1 MSYFLRTIGQSLLN
15 PAFFPLGT
23 FDPMNTSS
31 IQIDPLNSPH
41 PIPWNWVTSIAYN
54 KGSSHGYYRSQS
66 LISPNGQYAAYSRIQ
81 VQPAP
86 HFTQSRVVSVLFVEN
101 LHSGSLQTILASSP
115 FADNPFTAREDLPE
129 TAGTI
134 AVLIPIAWSESGDR
148 LLAREFESL
157 FGSGIA
163 SDFAVIWNSTTNTT
177 QTLAPSHVTYSNA
190 ILMGWSQAHP
200 DQVLF
205 QAGMMGDPYWNFY
218 TVKADGQTNLAEGDR
233 PVTYGQ
239 VTTNIWAGPQTQN
252 RY

>member
-1 MSYFLRTIGQSLLN
+1 
-15 PAFFPLGT
+15 
-23 FDPMNTSS
+23 MNTPS

-41 PIPWNWVTSIAYN
+41 PIPWNWVTSIAN
-54 KGSSHGYYRSQS
+54 NGSDRYGYYRSQS
-66 LISPNGQYAAYSRIQ
+66 LLSPNGQYAAYSRIQ

-101 LHSGSLQTILASSP
+101 LKSGSLQTILASSP
-115 FADNPFTAREDLPE
+115 FADNPFTASEDLPE

-134 AVLIPIAWSESGDR
+134 AVLIPIGWSETGDR

-157 FGSGIA
+157 FGSSIA

-177 QTLAPSHVTYSNA
+177 QTVAPTHVNYSNA

-205 QAGMMGDPYWNFY
+205 QAGMMGEPHWNFY
-218 TVKADGQTNLAEGDR
+218 TVKADGQTSLATSDR

-239 VTTNIWAGPQTQN
+239 VTTSIWAGPQTQN
-252 RY
+252 RC